1 MWKEIFESFL
11 KFFKEL
17 SDEKKETKVVAT
29 TLKKELL
36 KYGSKN
42 AELVKYAKK
51 RLAAHGFGGLTLS
64 NGNFL
69 ETMELTVKKFQK
81 AKGLTADGVIGP
93 KTWQALEEDVSNY
106 VPPKTKDHMEFFETH
121 KGKKETD
128 SVFNKFMSTFWPKTY
143 NPKTIAGSAAAW
155 CGLFVFAA
163 LSTFG
168 YKNLPTGY
176 IAAISWDGYGY
187 EVNYKQDGI
196 ARGAVIRIN
205 SSGNCKSSSG
215 NHVTFAN
222 GDCTA
227 QDLTKANATIGGGGG
242 NQSNAVK
249 VSIYK
254 MANVC
259 YVGWPKE
266 KGLPPKVTKSNNCT
280 GTGPTNESTR

>member
-1 MWKEIFESFL
+1 MWKEILELFL

-17 SDEKKETKVVAT
+17 SEEKKETKVVAT

-51 RLAAHGFGGLTLS
+51 RLLAHGFGGLTLS

-81 AKGLTADGVIGP
+81 AKGLTADGQIGP
-93 KTWQALEEDVSNY
+93 KTWAELEKDASSQ
-106 VPPKTKDHMEFFETH
+106 PTKTKDHMEFFEKY

-128 SVFNKFMSTFWPKTY
+128 SVFNKFMSTFWPKSY
-143 NPKTIAGSAAAW
+143 NPKTIVGSAAAW
-155 CGLFVFAA
+155 CGVFVFAA
-163 LSTFG
+163 LTTFG
-168 YKNLPTGY
+168 YKNLPKNY
-176 IAAISWDGYGY
+176 IAAISWDGYGHK
-187 EVNYKQDGI
+187 VDWKKDGI

-205 SSGNCKSSSG
+205 SAGNCKSSSG

-227 QDLTKANATIGGGGG
+227 QDLTKANATIGGAGG
-242 NQSNAVK
+242 NQSSMTK

>member
-1 MWKEIFESFL
+1 MWKEIFEYFMQ
-11 KFFKEL
+11 FFREL
-17 SDEKKETKVVAT
+17 SEEKKETKIVAT

-51 RLAAHGFGGLTLS
+51 RLLAHGFGGLTLS

-81 AKGLTADGVIGP
+81 AKGLTADGQIGP
-93 KTWQALEEDVSNY
+93 KTWQALEAD
-106 VPPKTKDHMEFFETH
+106 PTTQPKTKDHMEFFENH
-121 KGKKETD
+121 KGKTESN

-143 NPKTIAGSAAAW
+143 NPKTITGTAAAW
-155 CGLFVFAA
+155 CGVFVFAA
-163 LSTFG
+163 LTTFG

-176 IAAISWDGYGY
+176 IAAIAWDNYGY
-187 EVNYKQDGI
+187 AVNYKSDGFE
-196 ARGAVIRIN
+196 RGDIIRTN

-222 GDCTA
+222 GYCTA
-227 QDLTKANATIGGGGG
+227 ADLNKPDATFGGAGG
-242 NQSNAVK
+242 NQSNSVK

-254 MANVC
+254 VKNIC
-259 YVGWPKE
+259 YVGRPKE
-266 KGLPPKVTKSNNCT
+266 KGKPVKVTKSLNCT

>member
-1 MWKEIFESFL
+1 MWKEILEYFMQ
-11 KFFKEL
+11 FFKEL
-17 SDEKKETKVVAT
+17 SDERKETKVVAK

-42 AELVKYAKK
+42 SELVKYAKK
-51 RLAAHGFGGLTLS
+51 RLLAHGFGGLTLS

-81 AKGLTADGVIGP
+81 AKGLNADGVIGP
-93 KTWQALEEDVSNY
+93 KTWVELEKD
-106 VPPKTKDHMEFFETH
+106 PITQPKTKDYMDFFETH

-128 SVFNKFMSTFWPKTY
+128 SVFNKFMYTFWPKTY

-155 CGLFVFAA
+155 CGVFVFAA
-163 LSTFG
+163 LSTYG

-176 IAAISWDGYGY
+176 IAAISWDGYGHK
-187 EVNYKQDGI
+187 VDWKKDGI

-222 GDCTA
+222 GDCAA
-227 QDLTKANATIGGGGG
+227 QDLTKANATIGGAGG
-242 NQSNAVK
+242 NQNNQTK

-266 KGLPPKVTKSNNCT
+266 KGLPPKVTKSVNCT
-280 GTGPTNESTR
+280 GTGSTNESTR